1 MQKQNKQKD
10 KQKNLTLLL
19 VHNLEFY
26 TCNSQQ
32 ACSVRWGDMNN
43 VAHLNFVFVTDSYS
57 AAISDYC
64 LVCRR

>member
-10 KQKNLTLLL
+10 KKKNLTLLL
-19 VHNLEFY
+19 THDLEFY

-32 ACSVRWGDMNN
+32 ACSVRGDDIKN
-43 VAHLNFVFVTDSYS
+43 VAQLNFVFVTDSYS
-57 AAISDYC
+57 AAISDNR